1 MQSRSHRSPSMTPIK
16 NCTAV
21 QAELRS
27 RIGIQKIG
35 ALFVPPITP
44 LDLRALHLRASFCI
58 WPRAAESNH
67 PSMGLNCDWWLRP
80 LSRTARFPAPAIMR
94 LDKLLAI
101 DWWLRPLS
109 RAARFPAPAIRVG
122 AVNVRHMGLVFAI
135 DPLGLARL
143 VAAFHLQAAP
153 FLPARSPCWLLASLS
168 SLLS

>member
-80 LSRTARFPAPAIMR
+80 LSRTARFPAPAI
-94 LDKLLAI
+94 
-101 DWWLRPLS
+101 
-109 RAARFPAPAIRVG
+109 RVG

-153 FLPARSPCWLLASLS
+153 FLLARSPCWLLASLS
-168 SLLS
+168 SLLSWFRV